1 MFKLSENYEVDRR
14 ILKCDYIRFSP
25 AEISTINT
33 ANSQI
38 YINIPREDSV
48 ISLLNS
54 YLELNFDV
62 LQAPSKNKYVDASD
76 IRLVNLGP
84 IVLFSN
90 YKLTT
95 SSGKLLEESSHSHIV
110 SLMYKLLTSSRDS
123 DDLSIGFDRSR
134 GRRKNELTNNK
145 TIKGKYHIRICL
157 KDIFGFAEHQEK
169 GTYGLGYKLTLTRNT
184 DNAVLN
190 KDNAVANGR
199 VKINSLDWYVPH
211 YSPNLEEYN
220 KLMTQIKKN
229 SPTLLHYP
237 ERSVFMKEV
246 NTQNLWTFELGT
258 QEGINV
264 PIWIFVVFQQN
275 DRQNDQNLNNDTF
288 YRPLVTSAQ
297 CIVGTEKYPD
307 SGILL
312 NYNDDNYSQG
322 YGQIKQAFK
331 ALTKDDLLQ
340 PYISD
345 ADFRLS
351 NNGDNI
357 GYNIYVFDIRYQK
370 KFESSQPIKVEFK
383 FDGVIPAGIYGYAL
397 VLTNKLISISSD
409 GQRMFDLN

>member
-1 MFKLSENYEVDRR
+1 M
-14 ILKCDYIRFSP
+14 
-25 AEISTINT
+25 
-33 ANSQI
+33 
-38 YINIPREDSV
+38 
-48 ISLLNS
+48 LNS

-62 LQAPSKNKYVDASD
+62 LRADNNNRYVDTND

-84 IVLFSN
+84 IALFSN

-95 SSGKLLEESSHSHIV
+95 SSGKHLEEISHAHIV

-123 DDLSIGFDRSR
+123 DNLSIGFDRNR

-145 TIKGKYHIRICL
+145 TIEGKYHIRIYL
-157 KDIFGFAEHQEK
+157 KDIFGYVEHQEK

-229 SPTLLHYP
+229 TPTLLHYP
-237 ERSVFMKEV
+237 ERSTFMKEV

-258 QEGINV
+258 QGINV
-264 PIWIFVVFQQN
+264 PIWIFVAFQQN

-297 CIVGTEKYPD
+297 CIIGTEKYPD

-312 NYNDDNYSQG
+312 NYNDDDYSQG
-322 YGQIKQAFK
+322 YGKLK
-331 ALTKDDLLQ
+331 KLL
-340 PYISD
+340 
-345 ADFRLS
+345 
-351 NNGDNI
+351 
-357 GYNIYVFDIRYQK
+357 
-370 KFESSQPIKVEFK
+370 
-383 FDGVIPAGIYGYAL
+383 
-397 VLTNKLISISSD
+397 KL
-409 GQRMFDLN
+409 